1 MKNSIIVSRFYV
13 LYVLIALLAATVSG
27 CASSRYTVLEPPNQP
42 ISNFDV
48 LEIRDFT
55 SVLTDEDSLDMA
67 NRFADQLHAA
77 VMTDREQ
84 NPGESV
90 FEEVVRQSDR
100 SERVLVLDGRVVSFE
115 QGSRAK
121 RYFIGFGAGKA
132 YCTIQAVFTDKATGE
147 EVLRTNFDGE
157 LSMSLFGGSP
167 EEAVDAV
174 VRAFIDY
181 FTDYFENDDLVRAVS

>member
-1 MKNSIIVSRFYV
+1 MKIVTNVSRSNIFP
-13 LYVLIALLAATVSG
+13 VLIASLALTVSG
-27 CASSRYTVLEPPNQP
+27 CASSRYTILEPPNQP
-42 ISNFDV
+42 VSNFEV

-55 SVLTDEDSLDMA
+55 STLTDEDSVGLAD
-67 NRFADQLHAA
+67 RFADQLHAA
-77 VMTDREQ
+77 VMQDRQ
-84 NPGESV
+84 QHPGESV
-90 FEEVVRQSDR
+90 FEEVVRQSDQ
-100 SERVLVLDGRVVSFE
+100 SERVLLLDGSVLSFE
-115 QGSRAK
+115 KGSRAK

-132 YCTIQAVFTDKATGE
+132 YCTIQAVFTDKVTGE

-181 FTDYFENDDLVRAVS
+181 LSDYFENEGLVPAV